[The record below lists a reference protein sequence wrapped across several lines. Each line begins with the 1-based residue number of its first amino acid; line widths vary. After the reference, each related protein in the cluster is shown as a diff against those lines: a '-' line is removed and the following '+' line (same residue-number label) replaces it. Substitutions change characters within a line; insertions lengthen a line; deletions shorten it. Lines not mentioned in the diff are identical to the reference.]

1 MTSCL
6 VFPWK
11 LPSAATDIPIAL
23 FTLHL
28 PICLQNTTAEIG
40 MKQRS
45 ASGTV
50 FGKKMSYQMTRRSFS
65 GTHPHIDIPMACRFP
80 YGVVRTVLTLIVAQ
94 AMVTAAGWLA
104 CALMTWPSS
113 MWMRNSLGFVV
124 LAFQRSFCFLCYTH
138 DSHPFCG

>member
-1 MTSCL
+1 MFLILHLLGGLHNSWDSLKPFLTSCL
-6 VFPWK
+6 VFPWR

-50 FGKKMSYQMTRRSFS
+50 FGKKIPYQLMRRSFS
-65 GTHPHIDIPMACRFP
+65 VIRPLIGILMAYRFP
-80 YGVVRTVLTLIVAQ
+80 YGTVRTVLTLTVAQ

-104 CALMTWPSS
+104 CGLMTWPSS
-113 MWMRNSLGFVV
+113 MWMRNSL
-124 LAFQRSFCFLCYTH
+124 
-138 DSHPFCG
+138 